1 MEFKLLLLKGDYMFI
16 PNYILK
22 LDNNKPILVEK
33 EKIPVNYNKGGYDE
47 AISIF
52 KDTLK
57 LHEEFVEHVWL
68 LLMNSQNE
76 FIGISELSKGEHNS
90 SPTPVKEL
98 LITVLLSGATRFFMI
113 HNHPEGTIHFSTD
126 DINMF
131 GKINLALNFISGIEF
146 IDSLIISSNGEWNSY
161 KTENDSKDN
170 DSDSDIDGRSEE
182 YEDDEMMIT
191 PYGQLVTPK
200 EWEEIM
206 KTEDDSNLM
215 ERTEMMCELNDIW

>member
-1 MEFKLLLLKGDYMFI
+1 MFI

-33 EKIPVNYNKGGYDE
+33 EKISVNYNKGGYDE
-47 AISIF
+47 AISVF

-90 SPTPVKEL
+90 SPMPVKEL

-113 HNHPEGTIHFSTD
+113 HNHPEGITRCSTD
-126 DINMF
+126 DINIF
-131 GKINLALNFISGIEF
+131 GKINLALSFISGIEF
-146 IDSLIISSNGEWNSY
+146 IDSLIIAANGEWTSY
-161 KTENDSKDN
+161 KIENNPENDGSCDYGDN
-170 DSDSDIDGRSEE
+170 GSDICVEENEFEE
-182 YEDDEMMIT
+182 YEDDGMMIT
-191 PYGQLVTPK
+191 PYGQLVTPE
-200 EWEEIM
+200 EWEKIM

-215 ERTEMMCELNDIW
+215 ERTEMMCESNDIW